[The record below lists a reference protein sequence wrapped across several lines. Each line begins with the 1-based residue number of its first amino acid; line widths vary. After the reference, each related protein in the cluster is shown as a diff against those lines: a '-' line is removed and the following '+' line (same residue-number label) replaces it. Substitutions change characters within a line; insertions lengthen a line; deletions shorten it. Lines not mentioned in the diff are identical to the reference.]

1 MARIRTIKPMFF
13 QHERLFEIGKESSF
27 GPYVRIAY
35 AGLWTQSDCRGL
47 FEWRPLRLKLGILPW
62 DDVDFGAILELL
74 QEEGFVVR
82 YSINGKDYGWIRSF
96 STHQRPHK
104 HEIDAGPQFP
114 EPKHLPEYAQIYYP
128 ETPSTC
134 PSTKPGTCQGTYQGT
149 LLDTGRSRS
158 ESGVLSLEN
167 GDKNPGEVAGT
178 AAFASGSPGNSP
190 SAPAGGRSGTGTGRK
205 PASGPTAEILAH
217 WDRTYEAA
225 RSSAYVRTAEAK
237 ERAAALRLADALDR
251 AKIPRDAIPDAMTRF
266 HRDPYWGGK
275 GLAAFVEQFAQ
286 FATAPADV
294 ANDDRFAWC
303 FDGAAK

>member
-13 QHERLFEIGKESSF
+13 QHERLFEIGKESEF

-62 DDVDFGAILELL
+62 DDIDFGAILDLL
-74 QEEGFVVR
+74 QYEGFVVR
-82 YSINGKDYGWIRSF
+82 YSINGKDYGWIPSF

-128 ETPSTC
+128 TTPSTC
-134 PSTKPGTCQGTYQGT
+134 PSTCQGTDQ
-149 LLDTGRSRS
+149 DTCSSRS

-178 AAFASGSPGNSP
+178 AAVASGSPRNSP
-190 SAPAGGRSGTGTGRK
+190 SAPAGGRTGVGKK
-205 PASGPTAEILAH
+205 PKPGPTAEILAD

-225 RSSAYVRTAEAK
+225 RSSAYVRTAEGK

-251 AKIPRDAIPDAMTRF
+251 AKIPREAIPDAMTRF

-294 ANDDRFAWC
+294 ADDDRFAWC